1 MSETHDTTADRLTF
15 WRGWYEGARR
25 YPDAQRLAVYDA
37 IFAFAFDGVEP
48 AEPAGDI
55 TAAIVFQT
63 IATIRPTI
71 AISRKR
77 REFGAAGGQSK
88 SQANAKQT
96 PSKTEA
102 NAKQNITTVK
112 ANAKQKRKPRK
123 QVKEQVQEQEQEQ
136 EHIALSSA
144 ATREQQ
150 PTLDQFLAGAV
161 LAGVPE
167 DFARDFYAGLVA
179 AGWRDA
185 DGLYVANWRR
195 YLKSAWVD
203 EQKKISAARAES
215 SASDELMKGLRRAR
229 A

>member
-1 MSETHDTTADRLTF
+1 MGETHDTTADRLTF

-25 YPDAQRLAVYDA
+25 YPDAQRLAIYDA
-37 IFAFAFDGVEP
+37 IMAFAFDGAEP
-48 AEPAGDI
+48 TEPAGDI
-55 TAAIVFQT
+55 TAAIVFHT

-88 SQANAKQT
+88 RQANTKQT

-102 NAKQNITTVK
+102 NTKQNITTVK
-112 ANAKQKRKPRK
+112 ANAKQKRKTRK
-123 QVKEQVQEQEQEQ
+123 QVKEQEQVQEQEQE
-136 EHIALSSA
+136 HIANSST

-161 LAGVPE
+161 LAGVPD

-185 DGLYVANWRR
+185 EGLYVANWRR
-195 YLKSAWVD
+195 YLKSAYLD
-203 EQKKISAARAES
+203 HEKKARAAQNADSRFVDLEGI
-215 SASDELMKGLRRAR
+215 A
-229 A
+229 

>member
-1 MSETHDTTADRLTF
+1 MGETHDTTADRLTF

-25 YPDAQRLAVYDA
+25 YPDSQRLAIYDA
-37 IFAFAFDGVEP
+37 IMAFAFDGVEP

-55 TAAIVFQT
+55 TAAIVYQT

-77 REFGAAGGQSK
+77 RQFGAIGG
-88 SQANAKQT
+88 KQT

-112 ANAKQKRKPRK
+112 ANAKQKRKTRK
-123 QVKEQVQEQEQEQ
+123 QVKEQEQVQEQ
-136 EHIALSSA
+136 EHIAISSA
-144 ATREQQ
+144 ATRETQQ

-215 SASDELMKGLRRAR
+215 GASDELMKGLRRAR

>member
-1 MSETHDTTADRLTF
+1 MGETHDTTADRLTF

-48 AEPAGDI
+48 IEPAGDI
-55 TAAIVFQT
+55 TAAIVYQT

-88 SQANAKQT
+88 RQANGKQT
-96 PSKTEA
+96 ASKTQA
-102 NAKQNITTVK
+102 KGKQN
-112 ANAKQKRKPRK
+112 RKSCK
-123 QVKEQVQEQEQEQ
+123 QVKEQEQEQEQEQ
-136 EHIALSSA
+136 EHIAISST
-144 ATREQQ
+144 ATREQP

-185 DGLYVANWRR
+185 EGLYVANWRR

-203 EQKKISAARAES
+203 EQKKFSAARADA